1 MGAASCEEQAGA
13 ATKHS
18 FLRKTLKVGSC
29 RGLVINH
36 SSHETLF
43 SADDVPPARRAR
55 RKEVLE
61 WQASGILP
69 VGVSKPW
76 QMSVSVPIKHTRT
89 RALAEGGPSCLYRH
103 NYRAE
108 VLPQALSA
116 HTSKSSKFN
125 LSVTSSQMSLSKG
138 TAPLDSTAPSRPYS
152 ILEMPVHPALEGKAP
167 WNVCATLTPKEKRE
181 HYDALMKKCAVGSAT
196 VSSRAATCA
205 AYVTPEQRTQRA
217 IEQVRELKKSGQW
230 RVTSAGALSSEDAAE
245 MAAISS
251 TQKRRRQGLVR
262 IHTHSGVWHYS
273 AAEGR
278 HMWSDTGSFERDSPG
293 DVVRVFDPHAMNL
306 ASPCTR

>member
-1 MGAASCEEQAGA
+1 MGAASCDEPAGTTA
-13 ATKHS
+13 KHS
-18 FLRKTLKVGSC
+18 FLCKTLKVGSC

-43 SADDVPPARRAR
+43 SAADVPPARRAR
-55 RKEVLE
+55 RKAVLE

-76 QMSVSVPIKHTRT
+76 QMSVSVPHKQTRT

-116 HTSKSSKFN
+116 HTSKPSKFN

-138 TAPLDSTAPSRPYS
+138 GAPLDSTAPSRPYS
-152 ILEMPVHPALEGKAP
+152 IQEMPVHPALEGKAP
-167 WNVCATLTPKEKRE
+167 WNVCATLTPKEKRA
-181 HYDALMKKCAVGSAT
+181 HYDALMKKSAAGSAT
-196 VSSRAATCA
+196 ANSRAATCA

-217 IEQVRELKKSGQW
+217 IEHVRELKKSGQW
-230 RVTSAGALSSEDAAE
+230 CAATAGALNPEDAAE
-245 MAAISS
+245 LAVS
-251 TQKRRRQGLVR
+251 TTHRRRRQGLVR
-262 IHTHSGVWHYS
+262 THTHSGVWQYS
-273 AAEGR
+273 EAEGR

-293 DVVRVFDPHAMNL
+293 DVIHVFDPLAMNF